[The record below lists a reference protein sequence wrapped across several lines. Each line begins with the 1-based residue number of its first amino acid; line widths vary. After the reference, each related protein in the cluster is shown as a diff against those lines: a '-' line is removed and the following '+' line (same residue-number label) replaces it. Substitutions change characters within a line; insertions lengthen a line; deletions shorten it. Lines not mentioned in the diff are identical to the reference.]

1 MKAAGEMD
9 DGFKLRVHM
18 TFSERAHPR
27 FIEALRGL
35 PPRARSRLIRTL
47 VERALATG
55 PENDLPL
62 QGFRSEAPGDPSI
75 RGSRW
80 TQQRIESPLASLSST
95 GSLSDAEEMGV

>member
-1 MKAAGEMD
+1 MKTAGELD

-27 FIEALRGL
+27 FIEALREL

-55 PENDLPL
+55 VENDLPL
-62 QGFRSEAPGDPSI
+62 QGFRAEAPGDLSI
-75 RGSRW
+75 PGSRW
-80 TQQRIESPLASLSST
+80 THQRIESPLAGLSST
-95 GSLSDAEEMGV
+95 GSLSDAEEMGA

>member
-1 MKAAGEMD
+1 MKTAGELD

-27 FIEALRGL
+27 FIEALREL

-62 QGFRSEAPGDPSI
+62 QGLRPEHPRDAAMP
-75 RGSRW
+75 GSRM
-80 TQQRIESPLASLSST
+80 TRQRIDSPLAGLSST
-95 GSLSDAEEMGV
+95 GSLSDAEEMGA